1 METIGSILKE
11 AREKQNKN
19 IDDIV
24 EATKISRANIAAIES
39 ENFYFCPGH
48 AYTRAF
54 IKIYADELLLDAEEL
69 ASMYDQKISDKNRHD
84 DELKSAFKMG
94 LFSFLCDKK
103 TILTVTICL
112 VMVLLFFFGDKKYD
126 AGKINQ
132 DIAIEPVN
140 KPKTKGFKTPEI
152 IAENETVVSKGDI
165 NVSELL
171 TIKNDGVAEEGLRS
185 EEEVLLGDK
194 QIPLAAEKEE
204 VLEGPEKF
212 IVRFVARDLTWL
224 KIVADDELSEIM
236 LRAGDSHSKSAV
248 KSMRVRIGS
257 SGGVSLFYNDIPLG
271 SPGNPGEPVDILF
284 PEAAENL
291 KALE

>member
-69 ASMYDQKISDKNRHD
+69 ASMYEQKISDKNRHD
-84 DELKSAFKMG
+84 DELKSVSKMG
-94 LFSFLCDKK
+94 LFSFLSDKK
-103 TILTVTICL
+103 TILTGIICL
-112 VMVLLFFFGDKKYD
+112 VAVLLFFFGYKKHDADKTD
-126 AGKINQ
+126 Q
-132 DIAIEPVN
+132 DMPVETEI
-140 KPKTKGFKTPEI
+140 KPETNISKTAEI

-165 NVSELL
+165 NVSELS
-171 TIKNDGVAEEGLRS
+171 TIKNDGVI
-185 EEEVLLGDK
+185 EEVSIEENQAPSVDG
-194 QIPLAAEKEE
+194 ERE
-204 VLEGPEKF
+204 VLDQSEIF
-212 IVRFVARDLTWL
+212 VVRFVARDLTWL
-224 KIVADDELSEIM
+224 KIVADDELSEVM
-236 LRAGDSHSKSAV
+236 LRAGDSHTKSAV
-248 KSMRVRIGS
+248 KSMRVRIGN
-257 SGGVSLFYNDIPLG
+257 SGGVSLFYNDIPFG
-271 SPGNPGEPVDILF
+271 SPGKPGEPVNILF
-284 PEAAENL
+284 PEAAKNL

>member
-24 EATKISRANIAAIES
+24 EATKISRANIAAIEA
-39 ENFYFCPGH
+39 ENFDFCPGH
-48 AYTRAF
+48 TYTRAF

-69 ASMYDQKISDKNRHD
+69 ASMYDQKISDKSRHD
-84 DELKSAFKMG
+84 DELKSVSKMG

-112 VMVLLFFFGDKKYD
+112 VTVLLFFFGYKKHD
-126 AGKINQ
+126 AGKT
-132 DIAIEPVN
+132 DHDMPVETEIKPETN
-140 KPKTKGFKTPEI
+140 IPKTAEI
-152 IAENETVVSKGDI
+152 KVESKTVVSQGDI
-165 NVSELL
+165 NVSELS
-171 TIKNDGVAEEGLRS
+171 TIKNDGVIEDVSIEENQAPS
-185 EEEVLLGDK
+185 IDEEREVLD
-194 QIPLAAEKEE
+194 P
-204 VLEGPEKF
+204 PETF
-212 IVRFVARDLTWL
+212 VVRFVARDITWI

-236 LRAGDSHSKSAV
+236 LRAGDSHTKSAV
-248 KSMRVRIGS
+248 KSMSIRIGN

-271 SPGNPGEPVDILF
+271 SPGKPGEPVNILF
-284 PEAAENL
+284 PEAAKNL